1 MNASWKLIII
11 ARSDRARI
19 PRSMRITRYGTCPLQ
34 TCRSNTRP
42 VPVPTRTRARG
53 FSIAPPDD
61 ELLIAAHSFATG
73 LLSSKPR
80 IQTQIRIIAIVAPSI
95 LHLVASS
102 ILTDLL
108 AEMEHRIRMHRII
121 LRFVSFFD
129 AQNNVKRDALFTW
142 NFIVSVQ
149 YQHLYSECQGFPRN
163 RYRTLRCFSGFPS
176 SRKKKI
182 RVQKKKFPLRFHC
195 SISNFINDQ
204 RNKSLPR
211 SYCSP

>member
-1 MNASWKLIII
+1 
-11 ARSDRARI
+11 
-19 PRSMRITRYGTCPLQ
+19 MRITRYGTCPLQ

-102 ILTDLL
+102 ILTDFGRDGI
-108 AEMEHRIRMHRII
+108 MEHRIRMHRII

-129 AQNNVKRDALFTW
+129 AQNNVKRDACLLEILSYRSSI
-142 NFIVSVQ
+142 NISIPNAKVSQEIVT
-149 YQHLYSECQGFPRN
+149 ER
-163 RYRTLRCFSGFPS
+163 
-176 SRKKKI
+176 
-182 RVQKKKFPLRFHC
+182 
-195 SISNFINDQ
+195 
-204 RNKSLPR
+204 
-211 SYCSP
+211 

>member
-80 IQTQIRIIAIVAPSI
+80 IQTQIRIIAIIAPSI

-129 AQNNVKRDALFTW
+129 AQNNVKRDACLLEILSYRSSI
-142 NFIVSVQ
+142 NISIPNAKVSQEIVT
-149 YQHLYSECQGFPRN
+149 E
-163 RYRTLRCFSGFPS
+163 RYVVFL
-176 SRKKKI
+176 
-182 RVQKKKFPLRFHC
+182 
-195 SISNFINDQ
+195 D
-204 RNKSLPR
+204 SLPR
-211 SYCSP
+211 GKKN

>member
-19 PRSMRITRYGTCPLQ
+19 PRSMRITLYGTCPLQ

-80 IQTQIRIIAIVAPSI
+80 IQTQIRIIAIIAPSI

-129 AQNNVKRDALFTW
+129 AQNNVKCDACLLE
-142 NFIVSVQ
+142 ILSVQ

-176 SRKKKI
+176 SRKKK
-182 RVQKKKFPLRFHC
+182 KLGPPEKE
-195 SISNFINDQ
+195 ISSSF
-204 RNKSLPR
+204 SLF
-211 SYCSP
+211 CF

>member
-1 MNASWKLIII
+1 
-11 ARSDRARI
+11 
-19 PRSMRITRYGTCPLQ
+19 MRITRYGTCPLQ

-129 AQNNVKRDALFTW
+129 AQNNLKRDACLLEILSYRSSI
-142 NFIVSVQ
+142 NISIPNAKVSQEIVTERYVVFLDS
-149 YQHLYSECQGFPRN
+149 LPR
-163 RYRTLRCFSGFPS
+163 G
-176 SRKKKI
+176 KKKI
-182 RVQKKKFPLRFHC
+182 RVQKKKFPLRVFIVPFLILSTINEINRCHDRIARRN
-195 SISNFINDQ
+195 SI
-204 RNKSLPR
+204 KR
-211 SYCSP
+211 SQ